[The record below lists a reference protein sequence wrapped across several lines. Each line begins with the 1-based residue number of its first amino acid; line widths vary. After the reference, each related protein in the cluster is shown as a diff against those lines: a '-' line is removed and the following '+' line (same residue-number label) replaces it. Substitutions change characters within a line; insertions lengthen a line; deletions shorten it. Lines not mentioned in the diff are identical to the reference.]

1 MFMIANSLVDLNLNQ
16 TLRTPELLSDAVRL
30 GRGLRK
36 TFPEV
41 EYDNVGHLISSTGTD
56 GNTLLN
62 AAMIRIFL

>member
-36 TFPEV
+36 NLRKV
-41 EYDNVGHLISSTGTD
+41 
-56 GNTLLN
+56 LLRLREN
-62 AAMIRIFL
+62 KVTANPRKTRLDRRKI